1 MQHSYFTPAVALSTV
16 ALPHAANHAIDL
28 KDGHCVRL
36 KQGRRQIQSTV
47 FSRDPAYM
55 ARSWVNK
62 GTGAAA
68 WWT

>member
-16 ALPHAANHAIDL
+16 ALPHATNHAIDL

-36 KQGRRQIQSTV
+36 KQGDMDQSTV

-62 GTGAAA
+62 GAGAAP